1 MPRTMPPAPPMA
13 DALNHG
19 YSPEEIHTAMSQK
32 MQEAQAAGYSTLE
45 AQTAI
50 DEYLKQPNPFNANAV
65 AAPGHA
71 VLSSRPAPTTLGDA
85 IATGWNWGAMGLGR
99 EMLKDKSAG
108 RLPAQ
113 ALSNEMPWALQA
125 AGTLAGLAS
134 DAPAFVAGAFLGGGP
149 LSPVTAAAGGF
160 GLAAGL
166 RQTFVDALVQNEI
179 GTKKEFADRA
189 AGTIIET
196 AKGWVVGATTAS
208 VGALASRSTSALP
221 GAWSP
226 VLATTAE
233 LATLTEVSARIE
245 GHAPEPRDLLNTAI
259 VLGVVKAVMPSW
271 SQATPITDI
280 YTKTGIMPEQ
290 LMTDAMHGEKGVW
303 QDVLD
308 GRMPDAYKGHVETPP
323 RPQTQAQRID
333 EVLTRAGASMKPTS
347 GDPFFSAAENT
358 VYISDIPDAEFVS
371 KYGATKDDV
380 ILHEA
385 GHALLNS
392 WDMTGEI
399 KGPDYADLR
408 AELRMAR
415 VDFKAGAK
423 ILDDITGAK
432 RAHFNKSQEL
442 LADGLAVWMKHPE
455 KRAEMPLFTKLFG
468 SRLDQITKAMDTA
481 QADTTIAP
489 KETAAPP
496 KEKIVST
503 LTPEQQ
509 AQARAFMEQPFAE
522 IPQAPGEPSRP
533 THMNYNYIQTTEE
546 VSGALSRLSTIY
558 EDQIKTQQ
566 RSPRG
571 WAKSHE
577 DAASVLADLVHADE
591 KTVTAFL
598 KGQTPGPSTTAQL
611 LARKELA
618 VGFMEDLM
626 RSRASLLAKGDA
638 ATPEDL
644 ATFLGQV
651 EKVSQV
657 QAGFLGQRAD
667 VGRALNSLKST
678 KREADRAQ
686 ALIDVVN
693 GYGGPESIRELVK
706 KLGEYDSPA
715 QVAAFATA
723 ATKATTR
730 EMLVE
735 AWKAGLVSGLRTHEV
750 NILSTLAFT
759 TLKLPTD
766 ALAAVIGQNRPV
778 GERIEYAEIPARALG
793 LLAGIREGMTV
804 AGAVLRTGEAPGPKT
819 DTFKQAIP
827 GTLGEIVRLPFRALS
842 AADAMLRTM
851 NERGELYAQATRQ
864 TLLEQI
870 PMRDPRFMARVV
882 SLVDHPTPA
891 MQEAARIEGDRRI
904 FTTPL
909 GPGGQ
914 AFQRTVREWGLE
926 WIFPFLTTPG
936 NIFKETARMTP
947 GANFLVREWRADY
960 EAGGI
965 RRDRAMAETLLGAA
979 LMTAVVAAASDGLI
993 TGGGQ
998 PDKRLRST
1006 DKAAGW
1012 KPYAI
1017 KMDGQYYDG
1026 YLRMAPIGPVM
1037 GAAVDMHE
1045 FWNYMTSEE
1054 HDQWAR
1060 MLAFAFANVATN
1072 QSSMTGLTNLVNV
1085 LQDPSRYGENYFES
1099 LAGSLVPSIIGQT
1112 AADRDP
1118 LMREIHGM
1126 QEAMRARIPLMR
1138 EGLMPQK
1145 DLFGQPIASPERLWV
1160 GSPFTVSSAATDKVR
1175 LEASRI
1181 GFATPTI
1188 PKTLDT
1194 IPNAKL
1200 GTLDLV
1206 RLTPEQRD
1214 GFATQS
1220 GQLAYRILQPL
1231 VDQPNWDTYPK
1242 LVKRM
1247 MFEQTFKASRD
1258 YAHAQLVAGQDPA
1271 VTQAAIGEL
1280 QRRLAYEK

>member
-19 YSPEEIHTAMSQK
+19 YSPEEIHAAMSQK

-50 DEYLKQPNPFNANAV
+50 DDYLKQPNPFNTNAV

-71 VLSSRPAPTTLGDA
+71 VLSSRPAPTTLAEA

-134 DAPAFVAGAFLGGGP
+134 DAPAFVTGAALGGGP

-166 RQTFVDALVQNEI
+166 RQTFVDALMQNEV

-196 AKGWVVGATTAS
+196 AKGWVVGATTAG

-221 GAWSP
+221 GAWNP
-226 VLATTAE
+226 ILTTTAE

-323 RPQTQAQRID
+323 SPQTQAQRID
-333 EVLTRAGASMKPTS
+333 
-347 GDPFFSAAENT
+347 
-358 VYISDIPDAEFVS
+358 
-371 KYGATKDDV
+371 
-380 ILHEA
+380 
-385 GHALLNS
+385 ALLA
-392 WDMTGEI
+392 TP
-399 KGPDYADLR
+399 K
-408 AELRMAR
+408 
-415 VDFKAGAK
+415 
-423 ILDDITGAK
+423 
-432 RAHFNKSQEL
+432 
-442 LADGLAVWMKHPE
+442 
-455 KRAEMPLFTKLFG
+455 
-468 SRLDQITKAMDTA
+468 DTP
-481 QADTTIAP
+481 AP
-489 KETAAPP
+489 
-496 KEKIVST
+496 T

-566 RSPRG
+566 RSPRS
-571 WAKSHE
+571 WEKSHE

-591 KTVTAFL
+591 HTVTAFL

-693 GYGGPESIRELVK
+693 GYGGPESVRELVK

-778 GERIEYAEIPARALG
+778 GERVEYAEIPARALG

-998 PDKRLRST
+998 PDKRLRAT